1 VHRLSPQSSTHRISL
16 SRHRFLT
23 AKPTPLINRTFF
35 PTRDMTDHSWSTRF
49 RARFM
54 SALQAYKQ
62 TTGVTLIEH
71 PLAVQLQNC
80 HSDDS
85 IIILLKYE
93 ARPFSDLPG
102 SDRIMESIESIVSIL
117 STLCASASLGEGIGL
132 VRQNASMG
140 CPTSLSVFV

>member
-1 VHRLSPQSSTHRISL
+1 M
-16 SRHRFLT
+16 
-23 AKPTPLINRTFF
+23 A
-35 PTRDMTDHSWSTRF
+35 DHSGSTRF
-49 RARFM
+49 RARFE

-62 TTGVTLIEH
+62 TTGVTLAEH

-102 SDRIMESIESIVSIL
+102 NDRIMESIESIMSIV
-117 STLCASASLGEGIGL
+117 STLCSTASLGEAIGL
-132 VRQNASMG
+132 VRQNAPMG